1 MPKKLKITETVLRDA
16 NQSLCATRLPMSEFK
31 PILETMNKVGYHS
44 VECWGGATFDSCLR
58 YLNEDPW
65 ERLRTIRKAM
75 PDTKLQMLLRGQNIL
90 GYKHYS
96 DDTVRA
102 FVRKSVE
109 NGIDII
115 RIFDALNDMRNI
127 ETAVDECLKAGGE
140 AQGTISYT
148 QSPVHTLENY
158 AKLGKQIEELGCQS
172 LCIKDMAGV
181 MSPQEVYDLITAL
194 KAEVKIPIVVH
205 THATTGLGSMTY
217 LKAVEA
223 GADVIDCAISPF
235 AGGTSQPCTEAMDH
249 VLVQMGYETGLDRAA
264 MRKVNEF
271 FEPIKKAYVEEGK
284 INPFVMNVNTNAL
297 HYKIPGGM
305 LSNLVNQLKEAGQED
320 KYRQVLEEIP
330 RVRKD
335 FGEPPL
341 VTPSSQ
347 IVGTQAVLNVIMG
360 ERYKMV
366 PKESKKI
373 MLGEFGQTVKPFN
386 PEVQKKIIGDETPI
400 TCRPADLIEPQL
412 PQFEKECA
420 QWKQQD
426 EDVLSYALFPQVAKD
441 FFIYREAQQTKVD
454 QTVADKNSKAYPV

>member
-1 MPKKLKITETVLRDA
+1 MPKTLKITETVLRDA

-65 ERLRTIRKAM
+65 VRLRTIRELM

-127 ETAVDECLKAGGE
+127 ETAVDECQKAGGE

-148 QSPVHTLENY
+148 QSPVHTLEKY
-158 AKLGKQIEELGCQS
+158 AELGKRIEELGCTS

-181 MSPQEVYDLITAL
+181 MSPQEAFDLVTAL
-194 KAEVKIPIVVH
+194 KQTVKLPIVLH
-205 THATTGLGSMTY
+205 THATTGLGAMTY

-223 GADVIDCAISPF
+223 GVDVIDCAISPF
-235 AGGTSQPCTEAMDH
+235 AGGTSQPATETMDH
-249 VLVQMGYETGLDRAA
+249 ALVQMGYETGLDRAE

-271 FEPIKKAYVEEGK
+271 FEPIKKAYVKEGK

-305 LSNLVNQLKEAGQED
+305 LSNLIANLTDMKSLDRLNE
-320 KYRQVLEEIP
+320 VLAEVP
-330 RVRKD
+330 NVRKD
-335 FGEPPL
+335 MGYPPL
-341 VTPSSQ
+341 VTPLSQ
-347 IVGTQAVLNVIMG
+347 MVGSQAVNNVLMG
-360 ERYKMV
+360 ERYKNIT
-366 PKESKKI
+366 KEI
-373 MLGEFGQTVKPFN
+373 RAYIRGEYGTSPAPVN
-386 PEVQKKIIGDETPI
+386 PELVKKVMGDEQPMKGRYADTLTPEI
-400 TCRPADLIEPQL
+400 PAAVEKLGDMATCE
-412 PQFEKECA
+412 
-420 QWKQQD
+420 
-426 EDVLSYALFPQVAKD
+426 EDVLSYVAFPQQAEKY
-441 FFIYREAQQTKVD
+441 FAYREEHKGMKVTYSIKKVD
-454 QTVADKNSKAYPV
+454 

>member
-271 FEPIKKAYVEEGK
+271 FEPIKKEYVKEGK

-305 LSNLVNQLKEAGQED
+305 LSNLIANLTDMKALDRLDE
-320 KYRQVLEEIP
+320 VLAEVP
-330 RVRKD
+330 NVRKD
-335 FGEPPL
+335 MGYPPL
-341 VTPSSQ
+341 VTPLSQ
-347 IVGTQAVLNVIMG
+347 MVGSQAVNNVLMG
-360 ERYKMV
+360 ERYKNIT
-366 PKESKKI
+366 KEIRAYIRGEYGKAPAEINPELVTKV
-373 MLGEFGQTVKPFN
+373 LGEGNKPMEGRYAETLKPEIPEAVKKL
-386 PEVQKKIIGDETPI
+386 EGIAES
-400 TCRPADLIEPQL
+400 E
-412 PQFEKECA
+412 
-420 QWKQQD
+420 
-426 EDVLSYALFPQVAKD
+426 EDVLSYVAFPQQAEK
-441 FFIYREAQQTKVD
+441 FFQYREEHKGVKVTYSIKKVD
-454 QTVADKNSKAYPV
+454 

>member
-65 ERLRTIRKAM
+65 VRLRTIRELM

-127 ETAVDECLKAGGE
+127 ETAVDECQKAGGE

-148 QSPVHTLENY
+148 QSPVHTLEHY
-158 AKLGKQIEELGCQS
+158 AKLGKRIEELGCTS

-181 MSPQEVYDLITAL
+181 MSPQEAFDLVTAL
-194 KAEVKIPIVVH
+194 KAEVKLPIVVH
-205 THATTGLGSMTY
+205 THATTGLGAMTY
-217 LKAVEA
+217 LKAIEA
-223 GADVIDCAISPF
+223 GAEVIDCAIAPF
-235 AGGTSQPCTEAMDH
+235 AGGTSQPCTETMDH
-249 VLVQMGYETGLDRAA
+249 TLTQMGYDTGLDTAELH
-264 MRKVNEF
+264 KVNEF
-271 FEPIKKAYVEEGK
+271 FEPIKKAYVSEGK

-305 LSNLVNQLKEAGQED
+305 LSNLIANLTDMKSLDRLNE
-320 KYRQVLEEIP
+320 VLAEVP
-330 RVRKD
+330 NVRKD
-335 FGEPPL
+335 MGYPPL
-341 VTPSSQ
+341 VTPLSQ
-347 IVGTQAVLNVIMG
+347 MVGSQAVNNVLMG
-360 ERYKMV
+360 ERYKNIT
-366 PKESKKI
+366 KEI
-373 MLGEFGQTVKPFN
+373 RAYIRGEYGTSPAPVN
-386 PEVQKKIIGDETPI
+386 PELVKKVMGDEKPMEGSYAETLEPEI
-400 TCRPADLIEPQL
+400 PAAVEKLGDLATCE
-412 PQFEKECA
+412 
-420 QWKQQD
+420 
-426 EDVLSYALFPQVAKD
+426 EDVLSYVAFPQQAEK
-441 FFIYREAQQTKVD
+441 FFQYREEHKGMKVTYSIRKISD
-454 QTVADKNSKAYPV
+454 